1 MEIIE
6 KFCNQTNIKD
16 PFEIADKIMAHPKFS
31 IYGPEHHVLVPAVIL
46 TILRNNDIKKPNGTD
61 ITLKEIKEAI
71 RRASKVPGGW
81 CGFYGAC
88 GAGIGSGIAISIFTS
103 ATPAKDKERTL
114 ANKMTAHSLSKIA
127 DNLEHCCKRSV
138 KIAIMEALAFLK
150 EEFNIKLNFN
160 PKNCIFSDKND
171 KCEKDNCLFY

>member
-1 MEIIE
+1 
-6 KFCNQTNIKD
+6 
-16 PFEIADKIMAHPKFS
+16 
-31 IYGPEHHVLVPAVIL
+31 
-46 TILRNNDIKKPNGTD
+46 
-61 ITLKEIKEAI
+61 
-71 RRASKVPGGW
+71 
-81 CGFYGAC
+81 
-88 GAGIGSGIAISIFTS
+88 
-103 ATPAKDKERTL
+103 
-114 ANKMTAHSLSKIA
+114 MTAHSLSKIA